1 MSTDEPA
8 WKAELNETLDKRF
21 PFPSFVAD
29 RDEIRE
35 FVADQIRAAEE
46 RGRRE
51 TLRRAAEKIRREL
64 PETVKERLGG
74 GVFEI
79 RTVPTARQAADLI
92 DPDVP

>member
-1 MSTDEPA
+1 MNEEVPA
-8 WKAELNETLDKRF
+8 WKAVLDETLDKRF

-51 TLRRAAEKIRREL
+51 ALKAASQRLREFVGPKKAYPGEADRIKRY
-64 PETVKERLGG
+64 VLGWHD
-74 GVFEI
+74 
-79 RTVPTARQAADLI
+79 AADLI
-92 DPDVP
+92 DPEVP

>member
-35 FVADQIRAAEE
+35 FVADQVRAAEE

-51 TLRRAAEKIRREL
+51 AAEAARR
-64 PETVKERLGG
+64 TATAMVDTTSALGPNYSAINAL
-74 GVFEI
+74 VRF
-79 RTVPTARQAADLI
+79 ADSI